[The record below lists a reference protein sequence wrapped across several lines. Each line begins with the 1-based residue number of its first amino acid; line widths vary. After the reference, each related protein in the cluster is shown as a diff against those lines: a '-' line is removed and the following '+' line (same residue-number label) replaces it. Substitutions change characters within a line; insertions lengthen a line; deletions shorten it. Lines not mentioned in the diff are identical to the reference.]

1 MHLIFLTEGPE
12 SQHKQFVKW
21 INSKRY
27 KEEGKY
33 RTGDVVPHVSEV
45 KIYDIRIKAS
55 AKDRF
60 LQDLQNQIGL
70 TTNTGNVKKHLGK
83 TLDRLYWLL
92 SKFTSLKR
100 IIIPERTEPRNPK
113 EFRGWF
119 YVVPLGMIEDPVNKE
134 GEEWL

>member
-1 MHLIFLTEGPE
+1 MHLLVLTEGPE
-12 SQHKQFVKW
+12 SQHKQFVEW
-21 INSKRY
+21 IKSRRY
-27 KEEGKY
+27 KEEGKH
-33 RTGDVVPHVSEV
+33 RVGEIIPHVSEV

-60 LQDLQNQIGL
+60 LQDMQNQIGF

-83 TLDRLYWLL
+83 TLDKLSWLIT
-92 SKFTSLKR
+92 KFTSLKK
-100 IIIPERTEPRNPK
+100 IIVPERTEPKDPK

-119 YVVPLGMIEDPVNKE
+119 YVMPIGMIEDPVNSE